1 MIYTLVKKSKDDVV
15 DSVFSF
21 SSITSL
27 DESWSATVTS
37 QTVEFGFD
45 VTDNINI
52 EAPTYSI
59 DAILSNYSLFDTRK
73 EIVWDGDT
81 FNSQDSYDG
90 ELHIKARD
98 TLIDIFKSRSIL
110 TLIESSENSNSKSL
124 EFKMS
129 DLAAGYYKEI
139 PNCVIT
145 SLSISN
151 PSNGFGA
158 FLVSLKVQKINV
170 AKVSVIELSKDEIN
184 PLLRPVLIKPTVA
197 ASQSKTLDGEVIDET
212 VAEQDGD
219 IKPSTNGEPREGM
232 EWFEVYDQKTGQLK
246 PIKDE
251 IAAQKEMNEHM
262 AITNQYCTLFRRSDG
277 YYKRCRMT

>member
-15 DSVFSF
+15 ESIFSF

-110 TLIESSENSNSKSL
+110 TLIESSENSNSQSL

-129 DLAAGYYKEI
+129 DLSAGYYKEI

-170 AKVSVIELSKDEIN
+170 AKVSVIELSEDEIN

-197 ASQSKTLDGEVIDET
+197 SSQSKTLDGEVVDET

-219 IKPSTNGEPREGM
+219 IKPSTNGKPREGM